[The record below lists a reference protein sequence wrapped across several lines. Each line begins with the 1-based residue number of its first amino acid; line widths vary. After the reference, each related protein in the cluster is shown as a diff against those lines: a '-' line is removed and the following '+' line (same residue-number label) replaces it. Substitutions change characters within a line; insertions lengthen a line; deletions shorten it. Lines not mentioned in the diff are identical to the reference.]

1 MNQRTERRAAIRGV
15 RRGARPSAI
24 ASAAC
29 LGVIALSGVQ
39 ACGKLPP
46 PPGAPGSPDRDAA
59 VIRDA
64 RLAQNDAI
72 RARDWD
78 RVAAYWTE
86 DVTIR
91 AGLGAVLS
99 GRDAYRDA
107 FARDAGVVYVRTTS
121 GVEVSRRWPLAWESG
136 TWVGRD
142 RRTGELLASGN
153 YAAQWRRGADGR
165 WRIRSELYVSL
176 RCENAGCDWTVFP

>member
-1 MNQRTERRAAIRGV
+1 MNPPNEPAPATRAVGHRARRAAF
-15 RRGARPSAI
+15 PSA
-24 ASAAC
+24 AL
-29 LGVIALSGVQ
+29 LGVMTLSALP

-46 PPGAPGSPDRDAA
+46 APGSPERDGA

-64 RLAQNDAI
+64 RLAQNEAI
-72 RARDWD
+72 EARDWD

-91 AGLGAVLS
+91 AGLGATLS
-99 GRDAYRDA
+99 GRDAYREA
-107 FARDAGVVYVRTTS
+107 FARDASVVYERTTTA
-121 GVEVSRRWPLAWESG
+121 VEVSRRWPLAWESG

-165 WRIRSELYVSL
+165 WRIRGELFVSL
-176 RCENAGCDWTVFP
+176 GCENAGCDWSVFP